1 MIILNINMIV
11 IMSTF
16 SAYGHRFL
24 NRVEVDDDRR
34 LMLMRVLVMITMMM
48 MMMMMKQYK
57 TKQMPECLVFSF
69 TVNKHTPYTSE
80 KSRSNNAERSANSLL
95 LLDVRKLDFSVFGI
109 YLDKMKKPK
118 NPQKYT

>member
-24 NRVEVDDDRR
+24 YRVEVNDDRR
-34 LMLMRVLVMITMMM
+34 LMLMMVLVMIT
-48 MMMMMKQYK
+48 MMMMKQYK

-80 KSRSNNAERSANSLL
+80 KSRSNNAERSANSLV
-95 LLDVRKLDFSVFGI
+95 LLDVRK
-109 YLDKMKKPK
+109 
-118 NPQKYT
+118 

>member
-1 MIILNINMIV
+1 MIIININMIV

-24 NRVEVDDDRR
+24 YRVEVDDDRR
-34 LMLMRVLVMITMMM
+34 LMLMMVLVMIT

-80 KSRSNNAERSANSLL
+80 KSRSNNAERSANSLV
-95 LLDVRKLDFSVFGI
+95 LLDVRK
-109 YLDKMKKPK
+109 
-118 NPQKYT
+118 

>member
-1 MIILNINMIV
+1 MIIININMIV

-24 NRVEVDDDRR
+24 YRVEIDDDRR
-34 LMLMRVLVMITMMM
+34 LMLMMVLVMITM

-80 KSRSNNAERSANSLL
+80 KSRSNNAERSANSLV
-95 LLDVRKLDFSVFGI
+95 LLDVRK
-109 YLDKMKKPK
+109 
-118 NPQKYT
+118 

>member
-1 MIILNINMIV
+1 MLMNKMMNIININMIV

-24 NRVEVDDDRR
+24 YRVEVNDDRR
-34 LMLMRVLVMITMMM
+34 LMLMMVLVMITMMMMM

-80 KSRSNNAERSANSLL
+80 KSRSNNAERSANSLV
-95 LLDVRKLDFSVFGI
+95 LLDVRK
-109 YLDKMKKPK
+109 
-118 NPQKYT
+118 